1 MEGELRWGEGRI
13 LLRIDGRLGEWM
25 ERMVEVKNN
34 YLPSEEMVVNGID
47 LKVKNVTGDM
57 LELT

>member
-1 MEGELRWGEGRI
+1 MEGELLWGEGRI